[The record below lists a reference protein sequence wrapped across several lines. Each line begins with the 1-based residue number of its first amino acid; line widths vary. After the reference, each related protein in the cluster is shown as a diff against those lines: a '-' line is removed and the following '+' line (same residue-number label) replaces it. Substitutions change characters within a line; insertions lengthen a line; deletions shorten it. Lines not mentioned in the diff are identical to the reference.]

1 MISEEKMI
9 HITHLMIDGIW
20 KEDLVDYSD
29 EDEAL
34 KEAKKICV
42 QFVKKMQEVE
52 EIARRRIETQKN
64 APPVMSPQW
73 EILYKKYY
81 EEEMQKRGG

>member
-9 HITHLMIDGIW
+9 HIVHLMIDGIW
-20 KEDLVDYSD
+20 KEDIVDYSD

-34 KEAKKICV
+34 KEAKKV
-42 QFVKKMQEVE
+42 SLYFVKRMQEVE
-52 EIARRRIETQKN
+52 EIARKRIESQKN
-64 APPVMSPQW
+64 APPLMSPQW

-81 EEEMQKRGG
+81 EEEMKKVGG